1 MQPRRATTHIY
12 TRRAARPQRA
22 GRRAETPPLRVQVPL
37 RTPFAGAAAHAIRR
51 GCGRRRRAR
60 KRDCPPLRG
69 GMLGAG
75 VLALLAGLAC
85 YLGAAMGI
93 IECE

>member
-1 MQPRRATTHIY
+1 MQPRHYRAAPRQKY
-12 TRRAARPQRA
+12 ARRAARPQRA

-37 RTPFAGAAAHAIRR
+37 RTPFAE

>member
-1 MQPRRATTHIY
+1 MQPRRATTKIHAPRRSAS
-12 TRRAARPQRA
+12 TRGEARRDAPSQGAA
-22 GRRAETPPLRVQVPL
+22 
-37 RTPFAGAAAHAIRR
+37 AAAHAIRR
-51 GCGRRRRAR
+51 CRCARHSQGCGRRRRAR